1 VEAGTAAQQAADL
14 GNRHGGIMR
23 IRRAL
28 ITPAILALGVVG
40 SLLTGSAIPV
50 AAGHVAT
57 AQTQAAA
64 ATAIPKMLYHG

>member
-1 VEAGTAAQQAADL
+1 
-14 GNRHGGIMR
+14 MR